1 MLVLR
6 DETLECLELL
16 VEMRLAL
23 SSPITVE
30 AREVVLVPVPVPS
43 SVVPVSDVVEE
54 EPPSSLLEQPET
66 RINDSRRTENE
77 KRFKKVSF
85 LTLLYLKNVPI
96 LSRYKG
102 LFNGIPYPL
111 DSNTLLQI

>member
-16 VEMRLAL
+16 VEMRLVL

-43 SVVPVSDVVEE
+43 SVVPVSDAVDEE
-54 EPPSSLLEQPET
+54 LPPSSLLEQPET
-66 RINDSRRTENE
+66 SNAILTIKTNQEN
-77 KRFKKVSF
+77 KLFII
-85 LTLLYLKNVPI
+85 LL
-96 LSRYKG
+96 
-102 LFNGIPYPL
+102 
-111 DSNTLLQI
+111 

>member
-77 KRFKKVSF
+77 KRLEKVSF
-85 LTLLYLKNVPI
+85 PTLLDFKLNVPI
-96 LSRYKG
+96 LSSSKG
-102 LFNGIPYPL
+102 FFNGFFSINGCL
-111 DSNTLLQI
+111 SS